1 MKELFRTNDAV
12 RLSWAQAILA
22 AEGIEAVVFDA
33 NMASVEGSLGALPRR
48 LMVAE
53 EDFVRA
59 ERILKE
65 AEPGEAAP
73 ADGNDD

>member
-22 AEGIEAVVFDA
+22 SEGIQAVVFDA

-48 LMVAE
+48 LMVP
-53 EDFVRA
+53 EDDFIRA

-65 AEPGEAAP
+65 AEPGQDVPTDCDA
-73 ADGNDD
+73 